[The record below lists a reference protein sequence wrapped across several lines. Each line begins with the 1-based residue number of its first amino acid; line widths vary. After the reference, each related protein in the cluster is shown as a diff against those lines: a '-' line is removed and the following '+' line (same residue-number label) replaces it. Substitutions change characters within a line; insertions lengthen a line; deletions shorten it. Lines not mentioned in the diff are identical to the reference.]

1 MYIYVCICV
10 CRVRFRSWPSPAL
23 LTSWLPAFQA
33 SDLSCRQQHRLA
45 LDLSFV
51 RLHIAVEIAAAMCLT
66 ANQQAFLL
74 HSRDHAGGC
83 AEWPNFKN
91 ILSTSKA
98 FHSYLDRTTQHL
110 TVMDPLSALS
120 VAGTVVQFVDFCFK
134 LFSHSK
140 ELYQS
145 ATGRLTA
152 DEELVLVTTD
162 LKAVVIRIQRAA
174 FPNQSDTSRCPEG
187 EEEAH
192 QNTLGQICDDTSKVA
207 SELLAKLD
215 KLKLDA
221 SDRKYRRWK
230 TLSQA
235 VNTLWSKEEID
246 GLRTRLST
254 LKQALQTRMLFA
266 IL

>member
-1 MYIYVCICV
+1 
-10 CRVRFRSWPSPAL
+10 
-23 LTSWLPAFQA
+23 
-33 SDLSCRQQHRLA
+33 
-45 LDLSFV
+45 
-51 RLHIAVEIAAAMCLT
+51 
-66 ANQQAFLL
+66 
-74 HSRDHAGGC
+74 
-83 AEWPNFKN
+83 
-91 ILSTSKA
+91 
-98 FHSYLDRTTQHL
+98 
-110 TVMDPLSALS
+110 MDPLSALS

-140 ELYQS
+140 EFYQS

-162 LKAVVIRIQRAA
+162 LQAVVIRIQRAA
-174 FPNQSDTSRCPEG
+174 FPNQSNTPRCLEG

-192 QNTLGQICDDTSKVA
+192 QNTLGQICNDTSKVA

-215 KLKLDA
+215 KLKLDS

-254 LKQALQTRMLFA
+254 LKEALQTRVLFA